1 MSCQFIY
8 AIDYGKGIPHIT
20 PRRGCLT
27 CVKSDGRKIDY
38 AVAMPIHNA
47 DITAIFEEIAELL
60 EIQGENP
67 FRIRAYHN
75 AARELLSL
83 GVPVADMLSRGEDLT
98 ELPGIGKDLAAKIT
112 EIVGTGHCGAL
123 DRLRKQLPAAI
134 TELLKIPGL
143 GPKRVRAL
151 YQQLHIGNPDELA
164 RAARAGRIRTLP
176 GFGEK
181 TETTILNALRT
192 HATENQ
198 RFKLAI
204 ATQYAEPLREYL
216 ASTPGARHA
225 VIAGSYRRCRETVGD
240 IDLLVTANNSA
251 LVMDRFIKYDE
262 VAMVLAKGPTRASVR
277 LKCGLQADLRVVED
291 ACFGAALH
299 YFTGSKAHNIAI
311 RKLGQRKKLK
321 INEYGVF
328 RGDHRIAGKT
338 ETEVYRAVGL
348 PYIEPEL
355 REDNGEIEAA
365 RRGKLPKLVTLADL
379 KGDLHSHTRASD
391 GHHSLKEMAG
401 AARKAG
407 LEYLAITEHSQRLAV
422 AHGLDVKR
430 LRQQCEEIDRLNETL
445 KGITLLKG
453 IEVDI
458 LEDGTLDLP
467 DEVLGELDLVIGAV
481 HSHFHLSRR
490 QQTERIL
497 RAMDHRYFSILAHPG
512 GRLIGTR
519 EAYDIDMLRIIR
531 KARERKC
538 FLELNAHPDRLD
550 LTDSHCRLAKDE
562 KVLVA
567 INTDAH
573 SIQDFDNL
581 RYGIGQARRGWL
593 EKDDVLSTRP
603 LKALRALLKKTMR

>member
-1 MSCQFIY
+1 
-8 AIDYGKGIPHIT
+8 
-20 PRRGCLT
+20 
-27 CVKSDGRKIDY
+27 
-38 AVAMPIHNA
+38 MPVHNA
-47 DITAIFEEIAELL
+47 DIAAIFEEIAELL

-98 ELPGIGKDLAAKIT
+98 ELPGIGKDLAAKIA

-143 GPKRVRAL
+143 GPKRVRTI
-151 YQQLHIGNPDELA
+151 YQELHIGNPDELA
-164 RAARAGRIRTLP
+164 RAARAGRIRELP

-181 TETTILNALRT
+181 TETTILNALRA
-192 HATENQ
+192 HATEDQ

-204 ATQYAEPLREYL
+204 AAQYAEPLREYL
-216 ASTPGARHA
+216 AAIPGVQHA

-240 IDLLVTANNSA
+240 IDLLVTAGDSA
-251 LVMDRFIKYDE
+251 PVMNRFIKYDE
-262 VAMVLAKGPTRASVR
+262 VALVLSKGPTKASVR
-277 LKCGLQADLRVVED
+277 LKCGLQADLRVVEE
-291 ACFGAALH
+291 ASYGAALH

-311 RKLGQRKKLK
+311 RKLGQSKKLK

-328 RGDHRIAGKT
+328 RGEGAGGASLHRAPRLGPIGEKRISGKT
-338 ETEVYRAVGL
+338 EMDVYRAVGL

-365 RRGKLPKLVTLADL
+365 RKGKLPKLVTLADL

-391 GHHSLKEMAG
+391 GHHSLKEMAE
-401 AARKAG
+401 AARGAG
-407 LEYLAITEHSQRLAV
+407 LGYLAITEHSQRLTVADWSEARAARQGWRGGGL

-490 QQTERIL
+490 QQTERLL

-519 EAYDIDMLRIIR
+519 AAYDIDMLRIIR

-550 LTDSHCRLAKDE
+550 LTDSHCRLAREE
-562 KVLVA
+562 KVLIA
-567 INTDAH
+567 IGTDAH
-573 SIQDFDNL
+573 SIHDFANL

-593 EKDDVLSTRP
+593 EKGDVLNTRP
-603 LKALRALLKKTMR
+603 LKALRALLKKTMG

>member
-1 MSCQFIY
+1 
-8 AIDYGKGIPHIT
+8 
-20 PRRGCLT
+20 
-27 CVKSDGRKIDY
+27 
-38 AVAMPIHNA
+38 MPVHNA
-47 DITAIFEEIAELL
+47 DIAAIFEEIAELL

-98 ELPGIGKDLAAKIT
+98 ELPGIGKDLAAKIA
-112 EIVGTGHCGAL
+112 EIVATGHCGAL

-143 GPKRVRAL
+143 GPKRVRTI

-164 RAARAGRIRTLP
+164 RAARAGRIRELP
-176 GFGEK
+176 GFGQK
-181 TETTILNALRT
+181 IETTILNALRT
-192 HATENQ
+192 HAAESD
-198 RFKLAI
+198 RMKLAV
-204 ATQYAEPLREYL
+204 AAQYAEPLRDYL
-216 ASTPGARHA
+216 ATTPGVQHA
-225 VIAGSYRRCRETVGD
+225 IIAGSYRRCRETVGD
-240 IDLLVTANNSA
+240 IDLLVTAGDSA
-251 LVMDRFIKYDE
+251 PVMNRFIKYDE
-262 VAMVLAKGPTRASVR
+262 VALVLSKGPTKASVR
-277 LKCGLQADLRVVED
+277 LRCGLQVDLRVVEE
-291 ACFGAALH
+291 ASYGAALH

-311 RKLGQRKKLK
+311 RKLGQSKKLK

-328 RGDHRIAGKT
+328 RGEGAGGASLHRAPRLGPIGEKRISGKT
-338 ETEVYRAVGL
+338 EKDVYRAVGL

-365 RRGKLPKLVTLADL
+365 RKGKLPKLVTLADL

-391 GHHSLKEMAG
+391 GHHSLKEMAD

-407 LEYLAITEHSQRLAV
+407 LEYLAITEHSQRLTV

-467 DEVLGELDLVIGAV
+467 DEVLGELDLVVGAV
-481 HSHFHLSRR
+481 HSHFHLPRRR
-490 QQTERIL
+490 QTDRL
-497 RAMDHRYFSILAHPG
+497 RRAMDHRYFSILAHPG
-512 GRLIGTR
+512 GRLIGAR
-519 EAYDIDMLRIIR
+519 EAYDVDMLCIIR
-531 KARERKC
+531 HARERGC

-550 LTDSHCRLAKDE
+550 LTDSHCRLAREE
-562 KVLVA
+562 KVLIA
-567 INTDAH
+567 IGTDAH
-573 SIQDFDNL
+573 SIHDFANL

-593 EKDDVLSTRP
+593 EKGDVLNTRP
-603 LKALRALLKKTMR
+603 LKALHALLKKTMR